1 MVDGAYGGEPSS
13 DCEHE
18 LEEQGGGQQEVDED
32 VQDGGG
38 EGKRISMLSQ
48 YYEQREIG
56 GKK

>member
-32 VQDGGG
+32 VHDGGR
-38 EGKRISMLSQ
+38 EGKRISMLSH